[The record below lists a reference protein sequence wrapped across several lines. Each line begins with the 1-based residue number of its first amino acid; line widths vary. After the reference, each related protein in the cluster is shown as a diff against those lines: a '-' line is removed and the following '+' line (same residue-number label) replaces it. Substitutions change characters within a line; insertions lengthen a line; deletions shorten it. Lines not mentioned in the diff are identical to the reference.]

1 MSVEEETR
9 KGSGVFMNKDEK
21 IMTDTKFKAN
31 RPQYN
36 HARKSQSRLEVL
48 KDENIM
54 IDSMFKAKK
63 PQYNHARK
71 SQLVLDI
78 MNDEDLNN
86 SQPLFTPM
94 FNSSLDIK

>member
-1 MSVEEETR
+1 MKYCIEFNIQLTDVWASFCVRPWNCER
-9 KGSGVFMNKDEK
+9 FQD
-21 IMTDTKFKAN
+21 IM
-31 RPQYN
+31 
-36 HARKSQSRLEVL
+36 L